1 MELEEE
7 EGVSGA
13 METKVE
19 TALLLEGHKPGAALL
34 QLLQGPKEA
43 WQESNLSSCSRAK
56 GTKLIHSALLSEGI
70 AASPGRHRR
79 AQAAISTRGGQ
90 RCARG
95 PCP

>member
-1 MELEEE
+1 MESKKAKHLRGQHAKGAGKEVELEED

-19 TALLLEGHKPGAALL
+19 IALLLEGHKPGTTLL

-56 GTKLIHSALLSEGI
+56 GTKLIQ
-70 AASPGRHRR
+70 P
-79 AQAAISTRGGQ
+79 QW
-90 RCARG
+90 
-95 PCP
+95 

>member
-1 MELEEE
+1 MESKKAKHLRGQHARGVGKEVELEEE

-56 GTKLIHSALLSEGI
+56 GTKLIQ
-70 AASPGRHRR
+70 P
-79 AQAAISTRGGQ
+79 QW
-90 RCARG
+90 
-95 PCP
+95 